1 MINNSN
7 RRVPNMTIPL
17 RITFHKMEAS
27 ESIESEIRRR
37 AEKLERFSDHIMDC
51 RVSVEPASQHHNKG
65 NLYRVVVDVDVPK
78 SKIVASRNPDQN
90 QAHEEINVAIRD
102 AFDSARRQLE
112 EFERKVR
119 GDVKRHSLP
128 EAPQVAE

>member
-1 MINNSN
+1 
-7 RRVPNMTIPL
+7 MTIPL

-27 ESIESEIRRR
+27 EFIESEIRRR

-51 RVSVEPASQHHNKG
+51 RVSVEPSSQHQNKG
-65 NLYRVVVDVDVPK
+65 NLYRVVVDIDVPK

-128 EAPQVAE
+128 ETPQVAE

>member
-1 MINNSN
+1 
-7 RRVPNMTIPL
+7 MTIPL
-17 RITFHKMEAS
+17 RITFHKMEPS
-27 ESIESEIRRR
+27 EAIEYEIRRR

-51 RVSVEPASQHHNKG
+51 RVSVEPSSQHQNKG

-78 SKIVASRNPDQN
+78 SKIVASRNPDKN
-90 QAHEEINVAIRD
+90 HAHEEINVAIRD

>member
-1 MINNSN
+1 
-7 RRVPNMTIPL
+7 MTIPL
-17 RITFHKMEAS
+17 RITFHKMEPS
-27 ESIESEIRRR
+27 ESIESEIHRR
-37 AEKLERFSDHIMDC
+37 AGKLERFSNHIMDC
-51 RVSVEPASQHHNKG
+51 RVSVEPSSQHHNKG
-65 NLYRVVVDVDVPK
+65 NLYRVVVDIDVPK

-90 QAHEEINVAIRD
+90 HAHEEINVAIRD